1 MGLFEKAGRKFES
14 FVQTAGEAAD
24 ETADFACESCGE
36 RFHAAREACP
46 ECGGDVVAR
55 ESTEE

>member
-14 FVQTAGEAAD
+14 FVQTAESAAD
-24 ETADFACESCGE
+24 ETAAYECEACGE

-46 ECGGDVVAR
+46 ECGGDVVER